1 MRNDPKALI
10 QAIYNLSNHSLHRD
24 VNKISENVVDMNE
37 VDVKKRR
44 LKLRILGGGLILL
57 FIAVL
62 FSQFFVQLRYPPE
75 LKLPIELQ
83 PEWTSDTNR
92 IKTMQFAGDVGIVIS
107 WIILIIG
114 ALLVIYGFI
123 NTLLDP
129 HLRVPRRFEQNLV
142 EAIKSNLSTDRNFV
156 ILFVGIV
163 IFSIIWF
170 FNLLT
175 YPDNGPLYFLREP
188 NLQAYYPT
196 VPVEDLPALS
206 TYGGFAVIQD
216 TAILLLF
223 IYVIYVRL
231 RPGKQFAEDFVSF
244 ALDRTAFLI
253 LLIGVSIFHAV
264 GHLPYELYGKGQWG
278 TGYSDINSWIAFDKI
293 AHGLTS
299 AAITML
305 IIYIITDQFAN
316 YGAESTSAKLFGIA
330 VAIAFMISLGLAW
343 EIFEWITNAL
353 LNLGHFIDEILDA
366 PKDLVWDAIGAVIG
380 ACLAVIDMYLEKA
393 RDETTN

>member
-1 MRNDPKALI
+1 ME
-10 QAIYNLSNHSLHRD
+10 
-24 VNKISENVVDMNE
+24 ISEVAL
-37 VDVKKRR
+37 KQRR
-44 LKLRILGGGLILL
+44 IKLRILGAGLLL
-57 FIAVL
+57 IFL
-62 FSQFFVQLRYPPE
+62 SLLLEQFFVQLRYPPE
-75 LKLPIELQ
+75 LKLPPALQ
-83 PEWTSDTNR
+83 PAWTSDVNR
-92 IKTMQFAGDVGIVIS
+92 VKTMQFVGDVGILIG

-142 EAIKSNLSTDRNFV
+142 DAIRVNLVSDRNFF
-156 ILFVGIV
+156 ILFVGSL
-163 IFSIIWF
+163 IFGFIWF

-175 YPDNGPLYFLREP
+175 YPDIGPLYFLREP

-196 VPVEDLPALS
+196 VPAEDLPALS

-216 TAILLLF
+216 TAILGLF

-244 ALDRTAFLI
+244 ALDRTAFLV
-253 LLIGVSIFHAV
+253 LLIGVSIFHSV

-278 TGYSDINSWIAFDKI
+278 TGYSDLSSWIAFDKI

-305 IIYIITDQFAN
+305 IVYIITDKFSD
-316 YGAESTSAKLFGIA
+316 YGAESTTSKLFGIV

-353 LNLGHFIDEILDA
+353 LDLGHFVDEILDA
-366 PKDLVWDAIGAVIG
+366 PKDLVWDAIGAVFG
-380 ACLAVIDMYLEKA
+380 ACLAVIDLYLERPKT
-393 RDETTN
+393 ESPS

>member
-1 MRNDPKALI
+1 MLR
-10 QAIYNLSNHSLHRD
+10 
-24 VNKISENVVDMNE
+24 ISEVTNDSSE
-37 VDVKKRR
+37 VDIKQRR
-44 LKLRILGGGLILL
+44 LKLRILGFGLLL
-57 FIAVL
+57 IFISL
-62 FSQFFVQLRYPPE
+62 LISQFFVQLRYPPE

-83 PEWTSDTNR
+83 PDWTSDENR
-92 IKTMQFAGDVGIVIS
+92 IKTMQFVGDVGIIFG
-107 WIILIIG
+107 WIIFIIG

-156 ILFVGIV
+156 ILFVGSV
-163 IFSIIWF
+163 IFGIIWI

-175 YPDNGPLYFLREP
+175 IPDSGPLYFLREP

-196 VPVEDLPALS
+196 VPAEDLPALS

-216 TAILLLF
+216 TAILMLF
-223 IYVIYVRL
+223 LYVIYVRL

-253 LLIGVSIFHAV
+253 LLIGVSIFHSI

-278 TGYSDINSWIAFDKI
+278 TGFTDINSWIAFDKI

-305 IIYIITDQFAN
+305 IVYILTDQFAE
-316 YGAESTSAKLFGIA
+316 YGAESTSAKLFGIV

-353 LNLGHFIDEILDA
+353 LDLGHFVDEILDA
-366 PKDLVWDAIGAVIG
+366 PKDLVWDAIGAIFG
-380 ACLAVIDMYLEKA
+380 ACLAIIDMYLERSRTSTA
-393 RDETTN
+393 S

>member
-1 MRNDPKALI
+1 MTR
-10 QAIYNLSNHSLHRD
+10 
-24 VNKISENVVDMNE
+24 ISEDITELSE
-37 VDVKKRR
+37 VDVKQRR
-44 LKLRILGGGLILL
+44 LKLRILGLGLIFI
-57 FIAVL
+57 FIAFL
-62 FSQFFVQLRYPPE
+62 LLQFFVQMRYPPE

-83 PEWTSDTNR
+83 PEWTSDVNR
-92 IKTMQFAGDVGIVIS
+92 VKTMQFVGDVGIVIG

-129 HLRVPRRFEQNLV
+129 HLRVPRRFEQNIV

-156 ILFVGIV
+156 ILFAGSV
-163 IFSIIWF
+163 IFGIIWL

-175 YPDNGPLYFLREP
+175 YPSDGPLYFLREP

-244 ALDRTAFLI
+244 ALDRTAFLV
-253 LLIGVSIFHAV
+253 LLISVSIFHAV

-278 TGYSDINSWIAFDKI
+278 TGFTDINSWIAFDKI

-305 IIYIITDQFAN
+305 IVYIITDQFKN
-316 YGAESTSAKLFGIA
+316 YGAESTSAKLFGIV

-353 LNLGHFIDEILDA
+353 LNLGHFVDEILDA
-366 PKDLVWDAIGAVIG
+366 PKDLVWDAIGAVLG
-380 ACLAVIDMYLEKA
+380 ACLAIIDMYLERSKV
-393 RDETTN
+393 DTTS

>member
-1 MRNDPKALI
+1 VTR
-10 QAIYNLSNHSLHRD
+10 
-24 VNKISENVVDMNE
+24 ISENITELSE
-37 VDVKKRR
+37 VDVKQRR
-44 LKLRILGGGLILL
+44 LKLRILGLGLIFIFVAFLL
-57 FIAVL
+57 L
-62 FSQFFVQLRYPPE
+62 QFFVQMRYPPE

-83 PEWTSDTNR
+83 PEWTSDVNR
-92 IKTMQFAGDVGIVIS
+92 VKTMQFVGDVGIVIG

-129 HLRVPRRFEQNLV
+129 HLRVPRRFEQNIV

-156 ILFVGIV
+156 ILFAGSV
-163 IFSIIWF
+163 IFGIIWF

-175 YPDNGPLYFLREP
+175 YPSDGPLYFLREP

-244 ALDRTAFLI
+244 ALDRTAFLV
-253 LLIGVSIFHAV
+253 LLISVSIFHAV

-278 TGYSDINSWIAFDKI
+278 TGYTDINSWIAFDKI

-305 IIYIITDQFAN
+305 IVYIITDQFKN
-316 YGAESTSAKLFGIA
+316 YGAESTSAKLFGIV

-353 LNLGHFIDEILDA
+353 LNLGHFVDEILDA
-366 PKDLVWDAIGAVIG
+366 PKDLVWDAIGAVLG
-380 ACLAVIDMYLEKA
+380 ACLAIIDMYLDRSKV
-393 RDETTN
+393 DTTS

>member
-1 MRNDPKALI
+1 
-10 QAIYNLSNHSLHRD
+10 
-24 VNKISENVVDMNE
+24 VTKISEDATKFSE
-37 VDVKKRR
+37 IDVKQRR
-44 LKLRILGGGLILL
+44 LKLRILGLGLIFI
-57 FIAVL
+57 FIAL
-62 FSQFFVQLRYPPE
+62 LLLQFFVQMRYPPE

-83 PEWTSDTNR
+83 PAWTSDVNR
-92 IKTMQFAGDVGIVIS
+92 VKTMQFVGDVGIVIG

-129 HLRVPRRFEQNLV
+129 HLRVPRRFEQNIV
-142 EAIKSNLSTDRNFV
+142 DAIKSNLSTDRNFV
-156 ILFVGIV
+156 ILFVGSI
-163 IFSIIWF
+163 IFGIIWF

-175 YPDNGPLYFLREP
+175 YPSDGPLYFLREP

-196 VPVEDLPALS
+196 VPIEDLPALS

-223 IYVIYVRL
+223 MYVIYVRL

-278 TGYSDINSWIAFDKI
+278 TGFTDINSWIAFDKI

-305 IIYIITDQFAN
+305 IVYILTDQFKN
-316 YGAESTSAKLFGIA
+316 YGAESTSAKLFGIV

-353 LNLGHFIDEILDA
+353 LDLGHFVDEILDA
-366 PKDLVWDAIGAVIG
+366 PKDLVWDAIGAVVG
-380 ACLAVIDMYLEKA
+380 ACLAIIDMYLERSRA
-393 RDETTN
+393 ETAS

>member
-1 MRNDPKALI
+1 LKNKIR
-10 QAIYNLSNHSLHRD
+10 QD
-24 VNKISENVVDMNE
+24 VTKISENKVDLSE
-37 VDVKKRR
+37 VEVKKRR
-44 LKLRILGGGLILL
+44 LKLRILGAGLILMFL
-57 FIAVL
+57 AVL
-62 FSQFFVQLRYPPE
+62 LLQFFVQLRYPPE

-83 PEWTSDTNR
+83 PAWTSDENR
-92 IKTMQFAGDVGIVIS
+92 IKTMFFVGDVGIVLGWVI
-107 WIILIIG
+107 
-114 ALLVIYGFI
+114 LLVGMVLVVYGFI
-123 NTLLDP
+123 NTYLDP
-129 HLRVPRRFEQNLV
+129 HLRIPRRFEENLI
-142 EAIKSNLSTDRNFV
+142 EAVKVHLVSDKNFLL
-156 ILFVGIV
+156 LFGGSL
-163 IFSIIWF
+163 IFGIIWF

-175 YPDNGPLYFLREP
+175 YPDIGPLYFLREP

-196 VPVEDLPALS
+196 VPVEDLSALS

-231 RPGKQFAEDFVSF
+231 RPGKQFGEDFVSF
-244 ALDRTAFLI
+244 ALDRTAFLV
-253 LLIGVSIFHAV
+253 LLMSVSIFHAV

-278 TGYSDINSWIAFDKI
+278 TGFTDLSSWIAFDKI

-305 IIYIITDQFAN
+305 IVYILTDQFSN
-316 YGAESTSAKLFGIA
+316 YGAESTSAKLFGIV

-366 PKDLVWDAIGAVIG
+366 PKDLVWDAIGAVVG
-380 ACLAVIDMYLEKA
+380 ACLAIIDMYLEKSKT
-393 RDETTN
+393 ETVT